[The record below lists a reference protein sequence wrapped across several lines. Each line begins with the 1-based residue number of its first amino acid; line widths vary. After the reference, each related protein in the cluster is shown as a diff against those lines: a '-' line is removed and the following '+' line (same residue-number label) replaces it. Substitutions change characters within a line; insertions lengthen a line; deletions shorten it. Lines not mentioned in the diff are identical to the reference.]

1 MDNMSEEADISRILF
16 TIFDGLEPQK
26 IDQSDVVRLWSLEMQ
41 WFSPEESQSVID
53 ALSEAG
59 WISRQDV
66 TLYLSDGVKLEI
78 PSLGWR
84 PMTRRMLSPPIY
96 NLTEKDRSGDSASG
110 LSQPRVNAIKDID
123 NQSKNQE
130 SFSRPIVI
138 SDNQVT
144 KNDSSNKPMPIDRAE
159 GSIPTLIEL
168 IASQSGLANNEV
180 VRRAQRKRRALG
192 PVTLWMALALV
203 AREQGLDMESVSSA
217 IDKAAE

>member
-1 MDNMSEEADISRILF
+1 MSEEADISRILF

-53 ALSEAG
+53 ALSDTG

-138 SDNQVT
+138 SDNQVA

>member
-1 MDNMSEEADISRILF
+1 MSEEADISRILF
-16 TIFDGLEPQK
+16 TIFDGLEHQK

-53 ALSEAG
+53 ALSDAG

-96 NLTEKDRSGDSASG
+96 NLTEKDRSGDSASD
-110 LSQPRVNAIKDID
+110 LSQPRVNAIKEID

-130 SFSRPIVI
+130 SFSRPKVI
-138 SDNQVT
+138 RENQGT
-144 KNDSSNKPMPIDRAE
+144 KNDSSNNSMPIDRAE

-217 IDKAAE
+217 IEKAAE

>member
-1 MDNMSEEADISRILF
+1 MSEEADISRILF
-16 TIFDGLEPQK
+16 TIFDGLEHQK

-53 ALSEAG
+53 ALSDAG

-84 PMTRRMLSPPIY
+84 PMTRRMLSPPTY
-96 NLTEKDRSGDSASG
+96 NLTDIDRSGDPASD

-130 SFSRPIVI
+130 SFSRPKVI
-138 SDNQVT
+138 RENQGT
-144 KNDSSNKPMPIDRAE
+144 KNDPSNNSMPIDRAE

>member
-1 MDNMSEEADISRILF
+1 MSEEADISRILF

-26 IDQSDVVRLWSLEMQ
+26 IDQYDVVRLWSLEMQ

-66 TLYLSDGVKLEI
+66 TLYLSEGVKLEI

-96 NLTEKDRSGDSASG
+96 NLTEKDRSGDSASD
-110 LSQPRVNAIKDID
+110 LSQPRVNAIKEID

-130 SFSRPIVI
+130 SFSRPKVI
-138 SDNQVT
+138 TENQGT
-144 KNDSSNKPMPIDRAE
+144 KNDSSNKSIPIDRAE

-168 IASQSGLANNEV
+168 IASQSGLPNNEV

>member
-1 MDNMSEEADISRILF
+1 MSEEADISRILF
-16 TIFDGLEPQK
+16 TIFEGLEPQK

-53 ALSEAG
+53 ALSDAG

-96 NLTEKDRSGDSASG
+96 NLTEKDRSGDSASD
-110 LSQPRVNAIKDID
+110 LSQPRVNAIKEID

-130 SFSRPIVI
+130 SFSRPKVI
-138 SDNQVT
+138 IENQGT
-144 KNDSSNKPMPIDRAE
+144 KKDSSNKSMPIDRAE

-168 IASQSGLANNEV
+168 IASQSGLPNNEV

>member
-1 MDNMSEEADISRILF
+1 MSEEADISRILF
-16 TIFDGLEPQK
+16 TIFNGLEPQK

-66 TLYLSDGVKLEI
+66 TLYLSEGVKLEI

-96 NLTEKDRSGDSASG
+96 NLTEKDRSGDSASD
-110 LSQPRVNAIKDID
+110 LSQPRVNAIKEID

-130 SFSRPIVI
+130 SFSRPKVI
-138 SDNQVT
+138 IENQGT
-144 KNDSSNKPMPIDRAE
+144 KNDSSNKSMPIDRAE

-168 IASQSGLANNEV
+168 IASQSGLPNNEV

>member
-1 MDNMSEEADISRILF
+1 MSEEADISRILF

-26 IDQSDVVRLWSLEMQ
+26 IDQYDVVRLWSLEMQ

-66 TLYLSDGVKLEI
+66 TLYLSEGVKLEI

-96 NLTEKDRSGDSASG
+96 NLTEKDRSGDSASD
-110 LSQPRVNAIKDID
+110 LSQPRVNAIKEID

-130 SFSRPIVI
+130 SFSRPKVNIE
-138 SDNQVT
+138 NQGT
-144 KNDSSNKPMPIDRAE
+144 KNDSSNKSMPIDRAE

-168 IASQSGLANNEV
+168 IASQSGLPNNEV

-217 IDKAAE
+217 IEKAAE

>member
-1 MDNMSEEADISRILF
+1 MSEEADISRILF

-26 IDQSDVVRLWSLEMQ
+26 IDQYDVVRLWSLEMQ
-41 WFSPEESQSVID
+41 WFCPEESQSVID

-66 TLYLSDGVKLEI
+66 TLYLSEGVKLEI

-96 NLTEKDRSGDSASG
+96 NLTEKDRSGDSASD
-110 LSQPRVNAIKDID
+110 LSQPRVNAIKEID

-130 SFSRPIVI
+130 SFSRPKVI
-138 SDNQVT
+138 IENQGT
-144 KNDSSNKPMPIDRAE
+144 KNDSSNKSMPIDRAE

-168 IASQSGLANNEV
+168 IASQSGLPNNEV

>member
-1 MDNMSEEADISRILF
+1 MSEEADISRILF

-53 ALSEAG
+53 ALSDAG

-84 PMTRRMLSPPIY
+84 PMTRRMLSPPTY
-96 NLTEKDRSGDSASG
+96 NLTEIDRSGDPASD

-123 NQSKNQE
+123 NQSKTKKVSLGQKSLE
-130 SFSRPIVI
+130 KIKELRKIHPI
-138 SDNQVT
+138 
-144 KNDSSNKPMPIDRAE
+144 
-159 GSIPTLIEL
+159 IPCQLTVLK
-168 IASQSGLANNEV
+168 V
-180 VRRAQRKRRALG
+180 VFQL
-192 PVTLWMALALV
+192 
-203 AREQGLDMESVSSA
+203 
-217 IDKAAE
+217 

>member
-1 MDNMSEEADISRILF
+1 MSEEADISRILF
-16 TIFDGLEPQK
+16 TIFNGLEPQK

-53 ALSEAG
+53 ALSDAG

-66 TLYLSDGVKLEI
+66 NLYLSDGVKLEI

-96 NLTEKDRSGDSASG
+96 NLTEIDRNGDPASD

-130 SFSRPIVI
+130 SFSRPKVI
-138 SDNQVT
+138 RENQGT
-144 KNDSSNKPMPIDRAE
+144 KNDSSNNSMPIDRAE

-217 IDKAAE
+217 IEKAAE

>member
-1 MDNMSEEADISRILF
+1 MSEEADISRILF

-53 ALSEAG
+53 ALSDAG

-96 NLTEKDRSGDSASG
+96 NLTEIDRNGVPTSD

-130 SFSRPIVI
+130 SFSRPKVI
-138 SDNQVT
+138 RENQGT
-144 KNDSSNKPMPIDRAE
+144 KNDSSNNSMPIDRAE

-217 IDKAAE
+217 IDEAAE

>member
-1 MDNMSEEADISRILF
+1 MSEEADISRILF
-16 TIFDGLEPQK
+16 TIFDGLEHQK

-53 ALSEAG
+53 ALSDAG

-96 NLTEKDRSGDSASG
+96 NLTEIDRSGDLASD

-130 SFSRPIVI
+130 SFSRPKVI
-138 SDNQVT
+138 RENQGT
-144 KNDSSNKPMPIDRAE
+144 KNDSSNNSMPIDRAE

-168 IASQSGLANNEV
+168 IAYQSGLANNEV

>member
-1 MDNMSEEADISRILF
+1 MSEEADISRILF

-26 IDQSDVVRLWSLEMQ
+26 IDQYDVVRLWSLEMQ

-59 WISRQDV
+59 CISRQDV
-66 TLYLSDGVKLEI
+66 TLYLSEGVKLEI

-96 NLTEKDRSGDSASG
+96 NLTEKDRSGDSASD
-110 LSQPRVNAIKDID
+110 LSQPRVNAIKEID

-130 SFSRPIVI
+130 SFSRPKVI
-138 SDNQVT
+138 IENQGT
-144 KNDSSNKPMPIDRAE
+144 KNDSSNKSMPIDRAE

-168 IASQSGLANNEV
+168 IASQSGLPNNEV

-217 IDKAAE
+217 IEKAAE

>member
-1 MDNMSEEADISRILF
+1 MSEEADISRILF
-16 TIFDGLEPQK
+16 TIFDGLEHQK

-53 ALSEAG
+53 ALSDAG

-96 NLTEKDRSGDSASG
+96 NLTEIDRNGDPASD

-130 SFSRPIVI
+130 SFSRPKVI
-138 SDNQVT
+138 RENQGT
-144 KNDSSNKPMPIDRAE
+144 KNDSSNNSMPIDRAE

-192 PVTLWMALALV
+192 PVTLWMALSLV

-217 IDKAAE
+217 IEKAAE

>member
-1 MDNMSEEADISRILF
+1 MSEEADISRILF

-26 IDQSDVVRLWSLEMQ
+26 INQSDVIRLWSLEMQ

-53 ALSEAG
+53 ALSDAG

-96 NLTEKDRSGDSASG
+96 NLTEKDRSGDSASD

-138 SDNQVT
+138 RDNQVT

>member
-1 MDNMSEEADISRILF
+1 MSEEADISRILF
-16 TIFDGLEPQK
+16 TIFNGLEPQK

-53 ALSEAG
+53 ALSDAG

-96 NLTEKDRSGDSASG
+96 NLTEIDRNGDPASD

-130 SFSRPIVI
+130 SFSRPKVI
-138 SDNQVT
+138 RENQGT
-144 KNDSSNKPMPIDRAE
+144 KNDSSNNSMPIDRAE

-217 IDKAAE
+217 IEKAAE

>member
-1 MDNMSEEADISRILF
+1 MSEEADISRILF

-41 WFSPEESQSVID
+41 WFSPEESQSVIN
-53 ALSEAG
+53 ALSDAG

-66 TLYLSDGVKLEI
+66 TLYLSDGVKLEV

-96 NLTEKDRSGDSASG
+96 KPNAKYSSGDSASD

-130 SFSRPIVI
+130 SFSRPKVI
-138 SDNQVT
+138 RENQGT

-159 GSIPTLIEL
+159 GSIPNLIEL

-217 IDKAAE
+217 INKAAE

>member
-1 MDNMSEEADISRILF
+1 MSEEADISRILF

-26 IDQSDVVRLWSLEMQ
+26 IDQSDVVRLLSLEMQ

-53 ALSEAG
+53 ALSDTG

-96 NLTEKDRSGDSASG
+96 NLNEKNTSGDSASD

-123 NQSKNQE
+123 NQSKNQL
-130 SFSRPIVI
+130 SFSRPKVI
-138 SDNQVT
+138 RKNQAT
-144 KNDSSNKPMPIDRAE
+144 KNNSSNNSIPIDRAE
-159 GSIPTLIEL
+159 SSIPTLIEL

>member
-1 MDNMSEEADISRILF
+1 MSEEADISRILF

-66 TLYLSDGVKLEI
+66 TLYLSEGVKLEI

-96 NLTEKDRSGDSASG
+96 NLTEKDRSGDSASD
-110 LSQPRVNAIKDID
+110 LSQPRVNAIKEID

-130 SFSRPIVI
+130 SFSRPKVI
-138 SDNQVT
+138 IENQGT
-144 KNDSSNKPMPIDRAE
+144 KKDSSNKSMPIDRAE

-168 IASQSGLANNEV
+168 IASQSGLPNNEV

>member
-1 MDNMSEEADISRILF
+1 MSEEADISRILF

-26 IDQSDVVRLWSLEMQ
+26 IDQYDVVRLWSLEMQ

-66 TLYLSDGVKLEI
+66 TLYLSEGVKLEI

-96 NLTEKDRSGDSASG
+96 NLTEKDRSGDSASD
-110 LSQPRVNAIKDID
+110 LSQPRVNAIKEID

-130 SFSRPIVI
+130 SFSRPKVI
-138 SDNQVT
+138 IENQGT
-144 KNDSSNKPMPIDRAE
+144 KNDSSNKSMPIDRAE

-168 IASQSGLANNEV
+168 IASRSGLPNNEV

>member
-1 MDNMSEEADISRILF
+1 MSEEADISRILF

-26 IDQSDVVRLWSLEMQ
+26 INQSDVIRLWSLEMQ

-53 ALSEAG
+53 ALSDAG

-96 NLTEKDRSGDSASG
+96 NLKEIDRNGDPASD
-110 LSQPRVNAIKDID
+110 LSEPRVNAIKDID

-130 SFSRPIVI
+130 SFSRPKVI
-138 SDNQVT
+138 RENQGT
-144 KNDSSNKPMPIDRAE
+144 KNDSSNISMPIDRAE